1 MGCTITATAQDATT
15 HCIVNR
21 PSWSNM
27 STYYQYLA
35 DNFTTY
41 NLFEAIFEAP
51 VDHLLWNN
59 SCGTRVSLT
68 LINAGIKDNII
79 GRGVK
84 IQKGEFTK
92 RTMEPAADRLA
103 DWLKSKWGAPEVQ
116 FETTTTTTLKD
127 LRDKIGSRKG
137 VFAFKVNDR
146 RAFGA
151 SGHITLWNGSNV
163 ISGSQYENQAYANG
177 NPGEVLFWELK

>member
-51 VDHLLWNN
+51 VNHLLWNN

-68 LINAGIKDNII
+68 LIKA
-79 GRGVK
+79 GVK
-84 IQKGEFTK
+84 DRIGMRDITVKKGDFK
-92 RTMEPAADRLA
+92 DRFIEPAADRLA

-116 FETTTTTTLKD
+116 FKTTTTTTLKD